1 MQRDGR
7 RKACLWCESSDM
19 LRASSPSSEEQ
30 TQEHLL
36 ATFVL
41 REHKFSAVA
50 APKIA
55 IVTSFASCGS
65 LVEASSLVP
74 RFVSVFLH
82 FRWIA
87 SSAHLLDCRH
97 HMVAELL
104 MTYIT
109 ARSWRQACWLWRSW
123 QEHFLYFVLTIVAC
137 VLQAVR
143 SSRRKNSINVN
154 FQFAD
159 DSRLEASWDTVVGT
173 CLRVP
178 VFTSTDGL

>member
-1 MQRDGR
+1 
-7 RKACLWCESSDM
+7 M

-30 TQEHLL
+30 TQEHRL

-74 RFVSVFLH
+74 RFVSVFL
-82 FRWIA
+82 
-87 SSAHLLDCRH
+87 SLPMDCVLCSLDCRH
-97 HMVAELL
+97 HMKAEPL

-109 ARSWRQACWLWRSW
+109 ARSCA
-123 QEHFLYFVLTIVAC
+123 
-137 VLQAVR
+137 
-143 SSRRKNSINVN
+143 
-154 FQFAD
+154 
-159 DSRLEASWDTVVGT
+159 
-173 CLRVP
+173 
-178 VFTSTDGL
+178 